1 VPVRDRL
8 GLLTDPLYLMDGS
21 AFIFRGF
28 YAFRTMCRR
37 DGFPTNII
45 YIVTRLL
52 LKLLREEKPSRF
64 VFVIDGKGPN
74 FRRELLPTYKANR
87 SAPPEG
93 LLLQIEPLRELLALL
108 GLPVLMTSDCEADDF
123 IASLALRFRAAH
135 PVVILSADKDLKQC
149 LHDTV
154 SLWDP
159 GAKEDRLTTLADF
172 RAEYGIEPSSWPD
185 FQALTGDAGD
195 NIPGL
200 PRIGPKTALALIR
213 QFTTLEALF
222 AGLAGVPEKVRPLL
236 EGRRDE
242 AMLYRELTRLRTDRC
257 AELREEDLVPSSPD
271 AGRLAEFAARYEM
284 RALARE
290 MAALFNDGK
299 AAGALAA
306 QSAPAPGRDAPA
318 DVPARPAVP
327 QPTEVLSLFS
337 ARPAVPPPGEER
349 LLFSAPP
356 RDESAESLPLP
367 RTSVAPGPQPAGQD
381 RSFTGPGGQESQGS
395 AVAGP
400 DAQGRFFAGPDG
412 QASSRQGGLFDAVPG
427 EPAFP
432 EIAAPE
438 TLPLPEQGADA
449 LSLTLRKSGGIVLCA
464 GAGEYLY
471 TGPDHALARF
481 LVAHSRPRL
490 VCPDYKALLKAAP
503 ALDKL
508 PPERFFD
515 LSLAAYLLNP
525 EDRTYSFAHLA
536 ERFNEAAG
544 GPGNP
549 EAMPGRCALALY
561 RFLDEHSPD
570 DLRDV
575 LRSVELPLVP
585 VLARMEQRGIAVDLA
600 ALASFL
606 DEVRGELDRRTA
618 VVHQLAGRIFNIRSP
633 QQLSDL
639 LFSVLKLPGGGK
651 TRGGAASTSQ
661 DVLEKLAG
669 KHPVV
674 QAVLDWRKLEKLR
687 STYLE
692 TLPGLADA
700 EGRIHTTFNQ
710 TATATGRLS
719 SSNPNLQNIP
729 VRGAF
734 GRRMRACFT
743 AAPGKRL
750 VCADYSQ
757 IELRVLAC
765 LSGEKALLD
774 AFRNGQDIHARTAAL
789 LFDLPQEQISPDM
802 RRKAK
807 TVNFGLIYGM
817 GAQKLAREL
826 GESVKDAAA
835 FITRYFARLP
845 GLKRFYDAV
854 KEEAAEKGY
863 VGTIAGRRRLTP
875 DIASQNTQL
884 RAQAGR
890 QAVNARIQGSAA
902 DIIKPAMINAGNDP
916 ELNALEARLILQ
928 IHDELLLEVPAENAE
943 AARVRLA
950 AIMAGVKPGGTTL
963 NVELRVDSG
972 CGQNWA
978 EAH

>member
-1 VPVRDRL
+1 
-8 GLLTDPLYLMDGS
+8 MDGS

-28 YAFRTMCRR
+28 YAFRSMCRR

-64 VFVIDGKGPN
+64 VFVVDGKGPN

-93 LLLQIEPLRELLALL
+93 LLLQIDPLRELLALL
-108 GLPVLMTSDCEADDF
+108 GLPVLTASDCEADDF

-149 LHDTV
+149 LHDSV
-154 SLWDP
+154 NMWDP

-172 RAEYGIEPSSWPD
+172 RSEYGIEPSSWPD
-185 FQALTGDAGD
+185 FQALTGDSGD

-222 AGLAGVPEKVRPLL
+222 DRLADVPDKLRPLL

-242 AMLYRELTRLRTDRC
+242 AMLYRELTRLKTDRC
-257 AELREEDLVPSSPD
+257 AELRTQDLIPASPD
-271 AGRLAEFAARYEM
+271 AQGLAEFTARYEM

-290 MAALFNDGK
+290 MAALFDKSRSGPP
-299 AAGALAA
+299 A
-306 QSAPAPGRDAPA
+306 QNVSSPGPYSSPDI
-318 DVPARPAVP
+318 PARPA
-327 QPTEVLSLFS
+327 T
-337 ARPAVPPPGEER
+337 PPLAEGLP
-349 LLFSAPP
+349 LFSAPP
-356 RDESAESLPLP
+356 RGESPENSPAP
-367 RTSVAPGPQPAGQD
+367 RRSVATGPQPAGPGGVVADPDGQERN
-381 RSFTGPGGQESQGS
+381 RSPRGRPKEALTGPGGQ
-395 AVAGP
+395 AG
-400 DAQGRFFAGPDG
+400 
-412 QASSRQGGLFDAVPG
+412 SRQGGLFDVASG
-427 EPAFP
+427 EPDFP
-432 EIAAPE
+432 EIADPE
-438 TLPLPEQGADA
+438 TLPLPGQGADA
-449 LSLTLRKSGGIVLCA
+449 LSLILRNGGGIVLCA

-471 TGPDHALARF
+471 TGPDDALARF
-481 LVAHSRPRL
+481 LAAHPRPRL
-490 VCPDYKALLKAAP
+490 VSPDYKTLLKAAP
-503 ALDKL
+503 ALDRL

-536 ERFNEAAG
+536 ARFNEAAG
-544 GPGNP
+544 GPQNP
-549 EAMPGRCALALY
+549 AAVPGRCALALY
-561 RFLDEHSPD
+561 RFLDEHSPG
-570 DLRDV
+570 DLREV

-585 VLARMEQRGIAVDLA
+585 VLARMERRGITVHLA

-606 DEVRGELDRRTA
+606 EEVRGELDRQTA
-618 VVHQLAGRIFNIRSP
+618 EIHQLAGRTFNIRSP

-639 LFSVLKLPGGGK
+639 LFGVLKLPGGGK

-661 DVLEKLAG
+661 DVLERLAG
-669 KHPVV
+669 KHPVA

-743 AAPGKRL
+743 AAPGNLL

-774 AFRNGQDIHARTAAL
+774 AFRDGQDIHARTASL
-789 LFDLPQEQISPDM
+789 LFDLPQNQISPDM

-902 DIIKPAMINAGNDP
+902 DIIKPAMIDVENDP
-916 ELNALEARLILQ
+916 GLNALEARLILQ
-928 IHDELLLEVPAENAE
+928 IHDELLLEAPAENAE

-950 AIMAGVKPGGTTL
+950 AIMAGVKPGGTAL
-963 NVELRVDSG
+963 DVELRVDSG

>member
-1 VPVRDRL
+1 
-8 GLLTDPLYLMDGS
+8 MDGS

-45 YIVTRLL
+45 YIVGRLL
-52 LKLLREEKPSRF
+52 LKLLREEKPPFF
-64 VFVIDGKGPN
+64 VFVMDGKGPN
-74 FRRELLPTYKANR
+74 FRRELLPTYKGNR
-87 SAPPEG
+87 PAPPEG
-93 LLLQIEPLRELLALL
+93 LLLQLDPLRELLALL
-108 GLPVLMTSDCEADDF
+108 GLPVLTTSDCEADDF
-123 IASLALRFRAAH
+123 IASLALRFRSAH
-135 PVVILSADKDLKQC
+135 PVVILGADKDLKQC
-149 LHDTV
+149 LHDRV

-172 RAEYGIEPSSWPD
+172 RTEYGMEPSSWPD

-200 PRIGPKTALALIR
+200 PRVGPKTALTLIR
-213 QFTTLEALF
+213 RFTTLEALF
-222 AGLAGVPEKVRPLL
+222 ARPDEVPEKFRPLL

-242 AMLYRELTRLRTDRC
+242 ALLYRELTRLKTDRC
-257 AELREEDLVPSSPD
+257 ADLREQDLIPSSPD
-271 AGRLAEFAARYEM
+271 ADRLAAFAARYEM

-290 MAALFNDGK
+290 MHALFHDGE
-299 AAGALAA
+299 AARGTAVPSLPFPAGDAPPVAPAVPAA
-306 QSAPAPGRDAPA
+306 SSAEHDPIPPAPPADASRKDRPPTRKSAAPAPGTA
-318 DVPARPAVP
+318 
-327 QPTEVLSLFS
+327 
-337 ARPAVPPPGEER
+337 G
-349 LLFSAPP
+349 
-356 RDESAESLPLP
+356 AEN
-367 RTSVAPGPQPAGQD
+367 
-381 RSFTGPGGQESQGS
+381 
-395 AVAGP
+395 
-400 DAQGRFFAGPDG
+400 FFAGRG
-412 QASSRQGGLFDAVPG
+412 GKGKSRQGGLLDVMRC
-427 EPAFP
+427 EPAFSDIADP
-432 EIAAPE
+432 EK
-438 TLPLPEQGADA
+438 LPLPKEDVRA
-449 LSLTLRKSGGIVLCA
+449 LSLTAGKRGGILFCA
-464 GAGEYLY
+464 GAGECVYS
-471 TGPDHALARF
+471 GPDDALARF
-481 LVAHSRPRL
+481 LAAHPGPRL
-490 VCPDYKALLKAAP
+490 VSPDCKALLKAAP
-503 ALDKL
+503 ALDAL

-525 EDRTYSFAHLA
+525 EDRTYAFSHLA
-536 ERFNEAAG
+536 ERFNEAAR
-544 GPGNP
+544 GPETP
-549 EAMPGRCALALY
+549 ETEPGRCALALY
-561 RFLDEHSPD
+561 RFLDEHSPG
-570 DLRDV
+570 DLREV
-575 LRSVELPLVP
+575 LRKVELPLVP
-585 VLARMEQRGIAVDLA
+585 VLARMEQRGIAVDLT

-606 DEVRGELDRRTA
+606 DEVRGELNRRTDEI
-618 VVHQLAGRIFNIRSP
+618 HKLAGRTFNIRSP

-639 LFSVLKLPGGGK
+639 LFDVLKLPGGGK
-651 TRGGAASTSQ
+651 TRRGAASTSQ
-661 DVLEKLAG
+661 DVLEKLTG
-669 KHPVV
+669 RHPVI

-734 GRRMRACFT
+734 GKRMRACFT

-774 AFRNGQDIHARTAAL
+774 AFRDGQDIHARTAAL
-789 LFDLPQEQISPDM
+789 LVDLPGEQISADM

-835 FITRYFARLP
+835 FISRYFARLP

-902 DIIKPAMINAGNDP
+902 DIIKPAMIDTENDAV
-916 ELNALEARLILQ
+916 LDALDARLILQ
-928 IHDELLLEVPAENAE
+928 IHDELLLEAPAENAE
-943 AARVRLA
+943 AALARLT
-950 AIMAGVKPGGTTL
+950 AIMAGIRPGGTTL
-963 NVELRVDSG
+963 DVELRVDGG
-972 CGQNWA
+972 CGRNWA

>member
-1 VPVRDRL
+1 VPARDRL
-8 GLLTDPLYLMDGS
+8 GLHTEPLYLMDGS

-52 LKLLREEKPSRF
+52 LKLLREETPSRF

-93 LLLQIEPLRELLALL
+93 LLLQLDPLRELLALL
-108 GLPVLMTSDCEADDF
+108 GLPVLTASDCEADDF

-135 PVVILSADKDLKQC
+135 PVLILSADKDLKQC
-149 LHDTV
+149 LHDRV

-159 GAKEDRLTTLADF
+159 GAKEDKLTTLADF
-172 RAEYGIEPSSWPD
+172 RSEYGMEPSSWPD
-185 FQALTGDAGD
+185 FQALTGDSGD

-200 PRIGPKTALALIR
+200 PRVGPKTALALIR

-222 AGLAGVPEKVRPLL
+222 DRLADVPEKIRPLL

-242 AMLYRELTRLRTDRC
+242 ALLYRELTRLRTDRC
-257 AELREEDLVPSSPD
+257 ADLRGEDLIPSPPD
-271 AGRLAEFAARYEM
+271 AERLAEFTARYEM

-290 MAALFNDGK
+290 MAALFDNGK
-299 AAGALAA
+299 ARSGPAA
-306 QSAPAPGRDAPA
+306 RNSSLPGPDAPP
-318 DVPARPAVP
+318 DTSSRPAAAP
-327 QPTEVLSLFS
+327 PAQGLSLFS
-337 ARPAVPPPGEER
+337 G
-349 LLFSAPP
+349 PP
-356 RDESAESLPLP
+356 RGESREDRTVP
-367 RTSVAPGPQPAGQD
+367 RKPAATGPQPAGQG
-381 RSFTGPGGQESQGS
+381 RVFAGPGGQVNVVAGLDGQENVVADFGGQRRV
-395 AVAGP
+395 VAGP
-400 DAQGRFFAGPDG
+400 GG
-412 QASSRQGGLFDAVPG
+412 QAKNRQGGLFDAVPG

-432 EIAAPE
+432 ETADPE

-449 LSLTLRKSGGIVLCA
+449 LSLTLRNGGGIVLCA
-464 GAGEYLY
+464 GVGEYLY
-471 TGPDHALARF
+471 SGPDDALARF
-481 LVAHSRPRL
+481 LAAHPRPRL
-490 VCPDYKALLKAAP
+490 VSPDYKALLKAAP
-503 ALDKL
+503 ALDQL

-544 GPGNP
+544 GPENP
-549 EAMPGRCALALY
+549 QAMPGRCALALY
-561 RFLDEHSPD
+561 RFLDEHSPG
-570 DLRDV
+570 DLREV

-606 DEVRGELDRRTA
+606 DEVHEELDRQTVA
-618 VVHQLAGRIFNIRSP
+618 IHQLAGRTFNIRSP

-674 QAVLDWRKLEKLR
+674 QAVLDWRRLEKLR

-734 GRRMRACFT
+734 GKRMRACFT
-743 AAPGKRL
+743 SAPGKRL

-774 AFRNGQDIHARTAAL
+774 AFRDGQDIHARTAAL
-789 LFDLPQEQISPDM
+789 LFDLPQEQISHDM
-802 RRKAK
+802 RRTAK

-826 GESVKDAAA
+826 GQSVKDAAA

-902 DIIKPAMINAGNDP
+902 DIIKPAMIDAENDP
-916 ELNALEARLILQ
+916 ELKALEARLILQ
-928 IHDELLLEVPAENAE
+928 IHDELLLEAPTENAE
-943 AARVRLA
+943 AACARLA

-963 NVELRVDSG
+963 DVELRVDSG
-972 CGQNWA
+972 CGRNWA